1 MARPKTPEGT
11 RLVVHE
17 RTRSLV
23 VYKAY
28 RDGKHVGMVVGRTES
43 WKGARKMWD
52 YLVGTEFSWSRDRL
66 VYPSRTAGQALD
78 NLLSALDRA

>member
-28 RDGKHVGMVVGRTES
+28 RDGVHVGMVVGRTES
-43 WKGARKMWD
+43 YLKTAKMWD
-52 YLVGTEFSWSRDRL
+52 YVVGATYSWSRDRL
-66 VYPSRTAGQALD
+66 VFTSRTAGQALD